1 MVFQRNLLRFHVSF
15 RGCTQYED
23 SRHLTVRCVDPQ
35 SNVELFSWWI
45 LTGENHGK
53 SPLISPPFLERIS
66 VELFVQATKQQANPS
81 VYHNRFCVY
90 SPTKCTKPKGN
101 STEEVW
107 PFKKQVKKAN
117 CHLNS
122 PQKIHWPQLL
132 KHSGFYVSMICWAR
146 VRLYKSWCGSSGVSL
161 MDLGKFD
168 RHFRSPVWPRLLD
181 VQGEYRNLRWTVFR
195 RYVCFFWGSK

>member
-1 MVFQRNLLRFHVSF
+1 MLGF

-90 SPTKCTKPKGN
+90 SPTKMHQNPKRKFNWRSLGLLRN
-101 STEEVW
+101 RSRKQTVTSTLHNKN
-107 PFKKQVKKAN
+107 P
-117 CHLNS
+117 LTTT
-122 PQKIHWPQLL
+122 L
-132 KHSGFYVSMICWAR
+132 KTLRFLR
-146 VRLYKSWCGSSGVSL
+146 VNDL
-161 MDLGKFD
+161 LGK
-168 RHFRSPVWPRLLD
+168 SEALQVMVWKLGGFLD
-181 VQGEYRNLRWTVFR
+181 
-195 RYVCFFWGSK
+195 GSGQIWSTL